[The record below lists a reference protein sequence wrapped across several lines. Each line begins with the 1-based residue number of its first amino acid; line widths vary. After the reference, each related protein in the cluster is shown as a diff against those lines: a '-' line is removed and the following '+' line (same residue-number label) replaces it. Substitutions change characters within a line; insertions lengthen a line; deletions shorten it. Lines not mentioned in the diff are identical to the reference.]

1 VANWPWMWIRTAK
14 SAQKIKEIPH
24 ADAERQKMNQF
35 GSGLKIVK
43 LRRVDDMNLKLT
55 KNGIMPKTEDDFRIT
70 NIGKTIKAIIAEYN
84 RSIVKNAPF
93 NSTYEGWALIKQKV
107 DGLWEE
113 IKKDNPDN
121 SREVI
126 MKEAAQI
133 GAMAMRF
140 MVDLG
145 NDDQVAKMSQIPG
158 NKRPDYSHF
167 V

>member
-1 VANWPWMWIRTAK
+1 
-14 SAQKIKEIPH
+14 
-24 ADAERQKMNQF
+24 
-35 GSGLKIVK
+35 
-43 LRRVDDMNLKLT
+43 MNLKLT
-55 KNGIMPKTEDDFRIT
+55 KNRIMPNIEDDLRIT

-84 RSIVKNAPF
+84 HSIVTNAPF

-113 IKKDNPDN
+113 IKKDDPNN
-121 SREVI
+121 SREAI

-145 NDDQVAKMSQIPG
+145 NDARVAKMNQIPG
-158 NKRPDYSHF
+158 NKRPNYSHF
-167 V
+167 G